1 LIIFLKG
8 AIEVIEKIMLEDTAK
23 RKLTLFKLLNTYGT
37 ETHSVKF
44 YETKTDYSYS
54 RVVYLL
60 ELIQQDLSEML
71 NKELQL
77 LQTHG
82 VCYLETISYDR
93 YYQYLITQSIPY
105 QLLISILYYPEDDLE
120 KFCEKNFHSR
130 ATVVRKSK
138 LLNEYFKQYQIKWNI
153 SQLTLNGNE
162 RVIRMTLYALIWST
176 SYGAKL
182 PTIEKNTIDYDRF
195 FQAIDSYFPD
205 SYSYA
210 VNRQLTLVLDIIYL
224 RVTAGYGL
232 TKKAEI
238 EPYIP
243 DYINYLG
250 NFLEQ
255 TIQDKKRL
263 TAECQFATFLLIS
276 APNYFRSNDYRLS
289 LLRIYL
295 QKENNAATKIFKEFC
310 AFFSEEIMGPEFS
323 WENEQI
329 LWGNTANLIFSRVL
343 IKEPY
348 PGLFHLINH
357 SPYAKS
363 DYYHQL
369 FSQFKK
375 LFQKIA
381 KRKDYSWLKALIVP
395 LADMLASLLF
405 PVYETYQGNHFVR
418 VALISE
424 SNYLLVQPLAKFIEE
439 LNFVKLV
446 PYKHDDFSSFDFMV
460 STSSFLLPEENP
472 LPVFI
477 FRLSADNDE
486 QYIGL
491 YQALRRAHNK
501 KRIEPK

>member
-1 LIIFLKG
+1 M
-8 AIEVIEKIMLEDTAK
+8 IEKIMLEDTAK
-23 RKLTLFKLLNTYGT
+23 RKLTLFKLLNKYAA
-37 ETHSVKF
+37 EAHSIKF
-44 YETKTDYSYS
+44 YENKTDYSYS

-60 ELIQQDLSEML
+60 ELIEQDLSEML
-71 NKELQL
+71 GKDAQL
-77 LQTHG
+77 LQAHG
-82 VCYLETISYDR
+82 VCYQASISYDR

-105 QLLISILYYPEDDLE
+105 QILISILYYPADDLE
-120 KFCEKNFHSR
+120 KFCEKNYHSR

-138 LLNEYFKQYQIKWNI
+138 LLNDYFKQFQIKWNI
-153 SQLTLNGNE
+153 SQLTLSGNE
-162 RVIRMTLYALIWST
+162 RVIRMTIYALIWST

-182 PTIEKNTIDYDRF
+182 PVIKKNSIEYDRF
-195 FQAIDSYFPD
+195 FKEIESYFPD

-210 VNRQLTLVLDIIYL
+210 VNRQLTLMLDIIYL

-232 TKKAEI
+232 TKKEEI

-243 DYINYLG
+243 DYINYMG

-255 TIQDKKRL
+255 TVQDKERL
-263 TAECQFATFLLIS
+263 AAECQFATFLLIS
-276 APNYFRSNDYRLS
+276 TPNYFRTDDYRLS

-323 WENEQI
+323 WEKEQI
-329 LWGNTANLIFSRVL
+329 LWGNAANLIFSRIL

-357 SPYAKS
+357 SPYVKS

-369 FSQFKK
+369 FVQFKK

-381 KRKDYSWLKALIVP
+381 KRKNYSWLKALIVP

-405 PVYETYQGNHFVR
+405 PAYESYQGNHLIR

-439 LNFVKLV
+439 LAFVQLV

-472 LPVFI
+472 LPSFI

-491 YQALRRAHNK
+491 YQALRNAHNK
-501 KRIEPK
+501 KISNRG